1 MIMKPTEKM
10 VEIDD
15 LLTHVWM
22 VRTFLKHSEEA
33 EEDEDLQKVHRIL
46 YDYMHALGVF
56 WDQRDAEGYL
66 EQASRKWHRLR
77 NAKDEFINL
86 QPEIST
92 HMNFQ
97 MARRSLQTAV
107 DRIGRILGTL
117 T

>member
-1 MIMKPTEKM
+1 MKPTEKM
-10 VEIDD
+10 VKVDG

-33 EEDEDLQKVHRIL
+33 EEDEDLQKVHRML

-56 WDQRDAEGYL
+56 WDQSDAEGYL
-66 EQASRKWHRLR
+66 EQAKRKWHRLR

-117 T
+117 P